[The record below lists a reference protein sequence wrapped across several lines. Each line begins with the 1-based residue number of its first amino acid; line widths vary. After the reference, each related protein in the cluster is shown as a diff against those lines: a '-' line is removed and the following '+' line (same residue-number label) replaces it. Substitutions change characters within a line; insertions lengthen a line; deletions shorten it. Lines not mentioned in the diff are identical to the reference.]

1 MAAFRNVVFAEAK
14 TVKRKYALTH
24 STAAIETK

>member
-1 MAAFRNVVFAEAK
+1 MAAFRDVAFAEAK
-14 TVKRKYALTH
+14 TVNRKYALMH